1 MKQRAVIFDFNG
13 TIADTSKITFDAINK
28 MSEKYGYEKITMEE
42 VLSLRDKDIREI
54 VKMYKIPFY
63 KLPFILR
70 DIRKEMADN
79 IKDAL
84 AYNGLKQLLT
94 KLKKEKFL
102 LFVVSSDSGD
112 NIRAFLKNNDI
123 NIFDKIF
130 GDLGLFAK
138 SKIVKNIVSSENL
151 DANEVYYV
159 GDEVRDIECGSK
171 AGVRVIS
178 VSWGFNTRKSL
189 EKYSPDFIADEPE
202 QILDFLKKD

>member
-1 MKQRAVIFDFNG
+1 MREGLSSPNCVDAAVLTQVIKSE
-13 TIADTSKITFDAINK
+13 TI
-28 MSEKYGYEKITMEE
+28 
-42 VLSLRDKDIREI
+42 
-54 VKMYKIPFY
+54 
-63 KLPFILR
+63 
-70 DIRKEMADN
+70 
-79 IKDAL
+79 
-84 AYNGLKQLLT
+84 
-94 KLKKEKFL
+94 KKEKFL

-151 DANEVYYV
+151 GANEVYYV
-159 GDEVRDIECGSK
+159 GDEVRDIECGRK